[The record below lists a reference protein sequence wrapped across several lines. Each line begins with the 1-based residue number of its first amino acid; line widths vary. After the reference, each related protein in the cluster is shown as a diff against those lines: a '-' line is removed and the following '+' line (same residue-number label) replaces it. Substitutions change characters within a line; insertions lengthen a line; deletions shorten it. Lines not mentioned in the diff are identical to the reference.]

1 MKGVDTNTARI
12 NEHIADNC
20 IELTNCACLI
30 TSVGC
35 YDCLQTENTQFG
47 QNILSI
53 KVFPFYF
60 VEFSFKFRTETLKN
74 DERGIIDFISPI

>member
-1 MKGVDTNTARI
+1 MRGVDSNTARN

-30 TSVGC
+30 TLVGC

-53 KVFPFYF
+53 KVFSFYF
-60 VEFSFKFRTETLKN
+60 VEFSFKFRTETFKN
-74 DERGIIDFISPI
+74 NESRIIDLIRPI